1 MSTEIVYSIS
11 RVTKTFGSKEVLS
24 GISLGFYHGAK
35 IGVIGGNGSGKST
48 LLRILAREEEPT
60 SGEVLP
66 RAGLRIGFLP
76 QEPMLPAGVTV
87 QDVVDGAVRHV
98 RDLLVEHDQLGAK
111 LAEDLSPEDMQAALD
126 RMAEVGDEIERLD
139 GWTLDSR
146 LGQAMAALNCPPADA
161 VVDRLSGGEKRR
173 VALCRLL
180 LEKPDFLLL
189 DEPTNHLDADTV
201 AWLQTHLAAYEGT
214 VILVTHDRYFL
225 DDVVGWMLELEGGR
239 GVPYEGNYS
248 LYLEQKSARMEAEEK
263 QSKERAKIM
272 ERELDWVRQG
282 RKGRSQA
289 TKARLKRF
297 AEIQAQEY
305 QVQDGQKDG
314 QVDLVIPSGQRL
326 GDKVLRLE
334 GVTKAYGGRT
344 LLDSVSF
351 VLPPGGILGVIGPNG
366 TGKTTLLRLV
376 SGQVPP
382 DAGQVVLGDTV
393 LLCYV
398 DQARE
403 DLDADKTVFEQITD
417 GLDEITLGKIRMK
430 SRAYVSRFNFK
441 GGGQEQLVGKLSGG
455 QRNRVQLARKIREG
469 GNLLLLDEPTNDL
482 DLMTLRVL
490 EEAIQRFAG
499 SAIVV
504 SHDRYFL
511 DRVATHILVFEGD
524 GKTDFLEGNYAD
536 YEAWKASRG
545 ERATA
550 AQAQGGAHRRFERG

>member
-1 MSTEIVYSIS
+1 MSTDIVYSVS
-11 RVTKTFGSKEVLS
+11 RLTKNFGQKEVLS

-48 LLRILAREEEPT
+48 LLRILAGVEEAT

-66 RAGLRIGFLP
+66 RAGLRIGYLP
-76 QEPMLPAGVTV
+76 QEPVLPAGATV
-87 QDVVDGAVRHV
+87 QDVVDLAVSELRG
-98 RDLLVEHDQLGAK
+98 LLKEHEDLGAK
-111 LAEDLSPEDMQAALD
+111 LAEDLSPDDMQAALD
-126 RMAEVGDEIERLD
+126 RMAEVGDKIEHLD

-146 LGQAMAALNCPPADA
+146 LEQAMAALNCPPPDA
-161 VVDRLSGGEKRR
+161 AVDRLSGGEKRR

-225 DDVVGWMLELEGGR
+225 DEVVGWMLEIDGGR
-239 GVPYEGNYS
+239 GIPYEGNYS
-248 LYLEQKSARMEAEEK
+248 LYLEQKSARLEAEEK
-263 QSKERAKIM
+263 QSKDRAKIM

-305 QVQDGQKDG
+305 QVQDGQ
-314 QVDLVIPSGQRL
+314 VDLVIPSGQRL
-326 GDKVLRLE
+326 GDKVLE
-334 GVTKAYGGRT
+334 MHGVTKGYGGRT
-344 LLDSVSF
+344 LLDTVSF

-366 TGKTTLLRLV
+366 TGKTTLLRLIAK
-376 SGQVPP
+376 QVEP
-382 DAGQVVLGDTV
+382 DAGRVVLGETV
-393 LLCYV
+393 DLCYV

-403 DLDADKTVFEQITD
+403 DLDSSKTVFQQITD
-417 GLDEITLGKIRMK
+417 GQDEVTLGKIRMK
-430 SRAYVSRFNFK
+430 GRAYVSRFNFK
-441 GGGQEQLVGKLSGG
+441 GPQQEQLVGTLSGG

-469 GNLLLLDEPTNDL
+469 GNLMLLDEPTNDL

-499 SAIVV
+499 SAVIV

-536 YEAWKASRG
+536 YEAWKEGRG
-545 ERATA
+545 EKATA
-550 AQAQGGAHRRFERG
+550 AQAQGGAHRRFGRN